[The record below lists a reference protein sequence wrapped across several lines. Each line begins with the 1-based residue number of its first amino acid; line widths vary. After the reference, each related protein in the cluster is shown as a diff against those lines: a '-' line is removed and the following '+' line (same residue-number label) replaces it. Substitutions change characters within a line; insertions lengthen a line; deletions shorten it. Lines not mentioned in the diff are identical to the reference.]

1 MSRRLLAA
9 SAAAAFL
16 AVAGSADAAIV
27 YFGTTL
33 SGSSEVPPVASLGS
47 GDVLVAID
55 DVLLTMTV
63 SADFTGLT
71 GLVTAAHI
79 HCCAPEGTNVG
90 VATTVP
96 TFTGFPSGVT
106 SGSYFHVFDMTDA
119 SSYRPGFI
127 TASGGTAAGAF
138 AALYAGMKAED
149 SYFNLHTTVYPGG
162 EIRGQL
168 SVVPEPQTW
177 ALMITGFGLAG
188 TALRRRRDRTLAA
201 LA

>member
-27 YFGTTL
+27 YFGTSL
-33 SGSSEVPPVASLGS
+33 AGSNEVPPVASLGS

-55 DVLLTMTV
+55 DVLKTMSV

-71 GLVTAAHI
+71 GTTTAAHI
-79 HCCAPEGTNVG
+79 HCCAPEGSNVG
-90 VATTVP
+90 VATTTP

-106 SGSYFHVFDMTDA
+106 SGSYFHVFDMTLA
-119 SSYRPGFI
+119 SSYRAGFI
-127 TASGGTAAGAF
+127 TDNGGTALSAF
-138 AALYAGMKAED
+138 DALYAGMKAEK
-149 SYFNLHTTVYPGG
+149 SYFNLHSTAFPGG

-177 ALMITGFGLAG
+177 TLMISGFGLAG
-188 TALRRRRDRTLAA
+188 TALRRRRDRTVAA
-201 LA
+201 